1 MRVHAIQHPHED
13 GRWLVN
19 RARPCKKPYGQ
30 CPLDHLNI
38 FTDDE
43 FANHEMR
50 LAANL
55 LTEGKPG

>member
-19 RARPCKKPYGQ
+19 RGRPCSKPYGI
-30 CPLDHLNI
+30 CDLDHLNI

-43 FANHEMR
+43 LANHELR
-50 LAANL
+50 LAAEAL
-55 LTEGKPG
+55 EAGL